1 MKEDLKADL
10 DEMDTKQFRMG
21 EMINAANRLNKVI
34 FKPTWTESDID
45 SIYLNSLIMVSR
57 VYNIDFSSGT
67 IDQLRNAGGFRLI
80 QNEEIVRKISEYEK
94 GKVTMMVQLEQL
106 LERGAN
112 VHRIQNALLE
122 TTVFS
127 TKEAIGKV
135 VYDKVGLDIIKK
147 QTGRAFLSSDKYAF
161 HEYANIIGTM
171 KGYISYYVLMSKT
184 QQQKA
189 KELIKLLEEELE
201 H

>member
-1 MKEDLKADL
+1 MV
-10 DEMDTKQFRMG
+10 
-21 EMINAANRLNKVI
+21 NAANNLNKVI
-34 FKPTWTESDID
+34 FKPTWNDADID
-45 SIYLNSLIMVSR
+45 SIYLNSIIMVSR

-94 GKVTMMVQLEQL
+94 GKVTMMVQLNQL

-112 VHRIQNALLE
+112 VHRIQNALLQ

-127 TKEAIGKV
+127 PKETIGKV
-135 VYDKVGLDIIKK
+135 GYDRESLEKIKK
-147 QTGRAFLSSDKYAF
+147 QTGSAFLTSNKNAF
-161 HEYANIIGTM
+161 YEYANTTGTM
-171 KGYISYYVLMSKT
+171 KGYISYYILLSNM